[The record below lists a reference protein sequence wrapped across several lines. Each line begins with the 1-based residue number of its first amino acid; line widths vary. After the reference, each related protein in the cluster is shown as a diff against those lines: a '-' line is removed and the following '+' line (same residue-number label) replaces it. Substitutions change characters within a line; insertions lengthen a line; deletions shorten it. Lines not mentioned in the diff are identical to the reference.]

1 MNEGQE
7 AGFLASGGLVLFEL
21 TAVTFSFQY
30 CAKASR
36 CSGVLAPI
44 VGESLIQIMQWI

>member
-1 MNEGQE
+1 MKGRE
-7 AGFLASGGLVLFEL
+7 AGFLASGGLVLFGL

-30 CAKASR
+30 YAKASR

-44 VGESLIQIMQWI
+44 TGESLI